1 MDIVC
6 TIASQPVSSLDRK
19 LLFKYLRSAF
29 ENDKLF
35 AEDLKKL
42 KAAIKEVACTV
53 SELKRDL
60 VLAQSRPRTQ

>member
-6 TIASQPVSSLDRK
+6 TNRFTTSSSLDRK

-42 KAAIKEVACTV
+42 KAAIKEGACTV

-60 VLAQSRPRTQ
+60 DLAQSRPRTQ